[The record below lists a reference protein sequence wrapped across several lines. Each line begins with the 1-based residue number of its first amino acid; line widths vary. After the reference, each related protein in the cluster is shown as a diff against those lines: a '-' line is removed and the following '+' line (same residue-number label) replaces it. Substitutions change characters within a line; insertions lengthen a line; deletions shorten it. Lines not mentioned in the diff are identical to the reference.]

1 MSSGQQMP
9 PWLQEQISKM
19 QQSQQNLQSI
29 LAQKQQVE
37 MENKESERA
46 LEELQKANDDDQV
59 FKYVGSILIKSDK
72 KTLIDELEEKKEL
85 SKTQTTVLTKQEERL
100 KTSLQEQEK
109 KIQDMLKNPPSGNNP
124 PPSGNN
130 PPSSGNNP
138 PPSGS

>member
-9 PWLQEQISKM
+9 PWLQEQIGKM

-37 MENKESERA
+37 MENIESERA
-46 LEELQKANDDDQV
+46 LEELQKVNDDEHV
-59 FKYVGSILIKSDK
+59 YKYAGSILIKSDK
-72 KTLIDELEEKKEL
+72 KTLIEELEEKKEL

-109 KIQDMLKNPPSGNNP
+109 KIQEMLKNPTSGNNSP
-124 PPSGNN
+124 QT
-130 PPSSGNNP
+130 SS
-138 PPSGS
+138 